1 VNKKPKPM
9 KSSLMALLGGTALLC
24 TNALPVQA
32 APAPSAEELW
42 AVIQTQQ
49 KEIEQLKAQQKSTD
63 QKVEDAT
70 QKVHATSET
79 VEQTAQAVEQAQ
91 KTASKPSWVD
101 RTKLGGYG
109 ELHYNNLESKNE
121 IDLHRFVLFLG
132 HEFSDRVRFY
142 SELEVE
148 HTGVEADGDPLAG
161 EVELEQAFVELDI
174 AQQHTARAGLFLVP
188 AGIINETHEPPTFYG
203 VERNPVETN
212 IIPTTWWEAGAG
224 VAGELAPGWGYD
236 LSFTSGLETPT
247 TGSNAYKIRNGR
259 QKVSL
264 AKADE
269 GALTGRIKWT
279 GLPGVELA
287 ATAQYQ
293 SDLTQGTGAAGTA
306 SSATLLE
313 THAAI
318 ARGPWGLR
326 ALYARWDLDGAAPAA
341 IGRDK
346 QSGWYIE
353 PSYKITSKFGLFARY
368 NEWDN
373 SAGASGPGNTEIR
386 QIDAGLNYWPHEDV
400 VLKLDI
406 QNQSGSANDDGFN
419 LGVGYQ
425 F

>member
-1 VNKKPKPM
+1 VNKKPM
-9 KSSLMALLGGTALLC
+9 KSSLMVLLGGTALLC

-32 APAPSAEELW
+32 APAPSTEELW

-70 QKVHATSET
+70 QKVQATSET

-101 RTKLGGYG
+101 KTKVGGYG

-132 HEFSDRVRFY
+132 HEFSDRVRFF

-148 HTGVEADGDPLAG
+148 HTQAG
-161 EVELEQAFVELDI
+161 EGKKGEVSLEQAYLEYNF
-174 AQQHTARAGLFLVP
+174 ASMHSARAGVLLVP
-188 AGIINETHEPPTFYG
+188 AGIINETHEPTTFYG

-212 IIPTTWWEAGAG
+212 IIPSTWREGG
-224 VAGELAPGWGYD
+224 LGFAGEIAPGWGYD
-236 LSFTSGLETPT
+236 LTFTSGLKTPT

-259 QKVSL
+259 TSVAQ
-264 AKADE
+264 AEADS

-287 ATAQYQ
+287 AALQYQ
-293 SDLTQGTGAAGTA
+293 DDLTQGAGAPDAS

-318 ARGPWGLR
+318 TRGPWGLR
-326 ALYARWDLDGAAPAA
+326 ALYARWDLDGDTPAA
-341 IGRDK
+341 IGREE

-353 PSYKITSKFGLFARY
+353 PSYKITPKLGLFARY

-386 QIDAGLNYWPHEDV
+386 QIDAGLNYWLHEDA
-400 VLKLDI
+400 VLKFDI
-406 QNQSGSANDDGFN
+406 QNQSGGANDDGFN

>member
-1 VNKKPKPM
+1 MNKKPM
-9 KSSLMALLGGTALLC
+9 KSSLRVLLGGMALLC
-24 TNALPVQA
+24 TNVLPAQA

-70 QKVHATSET
+70 QKVQATSET

-91 KTASKPSWVD
+91 KTASKSSWAD
-101 RTKLGGYG
+101 KTKVGAYG

-132 HEFSDRVRFY
+132 HEFSDRVRFF
-142 SELEVE
+142 SELEME
-148 HTGVEADGDPLAG
+148 HTQAG
-161 EVELEQAFVELDI
+161 EGRKGEVSLEQAYLEYNF
-174 AQQHTARAGLFLVP
+174 ASMHSARAGVLLVP
-188 AGIINETHEPPTFYG
+188 AGIINETHEPTTFYG

-212 IIPTTWWEAGAG
+212 IIPSTWREGG
-224 VAGELAPGWGYD
+224 LGFAGEIAPGWGYD
-236 LSFTSGLETPT
+236 LTFTSGLKTPT
-247 TGSNAYKIRNGR
+247 TDSNAYKIRNGR
-259 QKVSL
+259 TSVAQAEANS
-264 AKADE
+264 

-287 ATAQYQ
+287 AALQYQ
-293 SDLTQGTGAAGTA
+293 DDLTQGVGVPGAS

-318 ARGPWGLR
+318 TRGPWGLR

-353 PSYKITSKFGLFARY
+353 PSYKITSKLGLFARY

-373 SAGASGPGNTEIR
+373 SAGANGPSNTEIR
-386 QIDAGLNYWPHEDV
+386 QIDAGLNYWLHEDV
-400 VLKLDI
+400 VLKFDI
-406 QNQSGSANDDGFN
+406 QNQSGGANDDGFN

>member
-1 VNKKPKPM
+1 MNKKPT

-32 APAPSAEELW
+32 APAPSVEELW

-70 QKVHATSET
+70 QKVQATSET

-101 RTKLGGYG
+101 KTKVGGYG

-121 IDLHRFVLFLG
+121 IDFHRFVLFLG
-132 HEFSDRVRFY
+132 HEFSDRVRFF

-148 HTGVEADGDPLAG
+148 HTQAG
-161 EVELEQAFVELDI
+161 EGKKGEVSLEQAYLEYDF
-174 AQQHTARAGLFLVP
+174 ASMHSARAGVLLVP
-188 AGIINETHEPPTFYG
+188 AGIINETHEPTTFYG

-212 IIPTTWWEAGAG
+212 IIPSTWREGG
-224 VAGELAPGWGYD
+224 LGFAGEIAPGWGYD
-236 LSFTSGLETPT
+236 LTFTSGLKTPT

-259 QKVSL
+259 TSVAQ
-264 AKADE
+264 AEADS

-287 ATAQYQ
+287 AALQYQ
-293 SDLTQGTGAAGTA
+293 DDLTQGAGAPDTS

-318 ARGPWGLR
+318 TRGPWGLR
-326 ALYARWDLDGAAPAA
+326 ALYARWDLDGDTPAA
-341 IGRDK
+341 IGRDE
-346 QSGWYIE
+346 QSGWYLE
-353 PSYKITSKFGLFARY
+353 PSYKITPKLGLFARY

-373 SAGASGPGNTEIR
+373 SAGASGPGNSEIR
-386 QIDAGLNYWPHEDV
+386 QIDAGLNYWLHEDA
-400 VLKLDI
+400 VLKFDI
-406 QNQSGSANDDGFN
+406 QNQSGGANDDGFN